1 MKVTK
6 EYVEGIFKTLPIGYY
21 LGRDIPCELSDK
33 DDTSY
38 FSPTEQKIVVAYGQ
52 VAKAC
57 EHNVDMETAVRSVL
71 YHEISHAILTPRKLY
86 VTDITNIF
94 EDERIET
101 LMSDTFMGVD
111 FWQNRLGVNGFTS
124 IDEIKNLPMKTDM
137 QKFYALVR
145 FHIGPDNFL
154 QDVQDIIQKYKD
166 LYFNESVD
174 WKVND
179 YYWDIL
185 SLYDKYCQNAP
196 DENELMKML
205 QDMLSKMS
213 EGDGDG
219 QETDQESE
227 GQGKAKSRNDKQG
240 NQKGKGKGIG
250 KIDIAS
256 ILTPHIDHK
265 LKETIEQIFEQ
276 FNSRSS
282 FCSGATCG
290 YSGIINPRLC
300 NREDYR
306 YFMRK
311 SQKGGMNGFA
321 KFNLNLFIDD
331 SGSFEESRDIVNN
344 LLTILIEIEKNNPDF
359 SLTLIKCGEGQEIV
373 ETNRHIDCESGTELT
388 KDIYW
393 QFPKVQKAGYVNY
406 NILLY
411 DGSATYGSTAKRYE
425 VFNTN
430 NTTIIIDTD
439 DSEKVKKYCPN
450 ARKIILTKDYA
461 ENLIENVVNTL
472 KIALR

>member
-38 FSPTEQKIVVAYGQ
+38 FSPTEQKIVVAYNQ
-52 VAKAC
+52 VKKAC
-57 EHNVDMETAVRSVL
+57 KHSVDIETAVRSIL
-71 YHEISHAILTPRKLY
+71 YHEISHAILTPRKLT

-101 LMSDTFMGVD
+101 LMENTFMGVD
-111 FWQNRLGVNGFTS
+111 FWKNRLGTNGFTS
-124 IDEIKNLPMKTDM
+124 IDEIKNLPLQTDI

-154 QDVQDIIQKYKD
+154 QQVQDIIQKYRD
-166 LYFNESVD
+166 LYFNEND
-174 WKVND
+174 KYKVYNYQFAIQNL
-179 YYWDIL
+179 YY
-185 SLYDKYCQNAP
+185 KYCQNAP

-205 QDMLSKMS
+205 QDMLSKMGEG
-213 EGDGDG
+213 EGD
-219 QETDQESE
+219 EQESKE
-227 GQGKAKSRNDKQG
+227 QGNKKGQNNRQG
-240 NQKGKGKGIG
+240 NQKGKNRGIG
-250 KIDIAS
+250 KTSVAN

-276 FNSRSS
+276 FNNRSS
-282 FCSGATCG
+282 FCGGATCG
-290 YSGIINPRLC
+290 YSGVINPRLC

-331 SGSFEESRDIVNN
+331 SGSFDESKDIVND
-344 LLTILIEIEKNNPDF
+344 LLTILIEVEKNNPDF

-373 ETNRHIDCESGTELT
+373 ETNRHINCEDGTKLT
-388 KDIYW
+388 EDIYW

-411 DGSATYGSTAKRYE
+411 DGSATNCHSAKHYE

-439 DSEKVKKYCPN
+439 DSNRVKKYCPN
-450 ARKIILTKDYA
+450 ARKIILTEDYA
-461 ENLIENVVNTL
+461 ENLIENVINTL

>member
-21 LGRDIPCELSDK
+21 FGRDIPCELSDK
-33 DDTSY
+33 DDVSY
-38 FSPTEQKIVVAYGQ
+38 FSPTEQRIIVSYRQ
-52 VAKAC
+52 VEKAC
-57 EHNVDMETAVRSVL
+57 QHNVDMETAVRSIL
-71 YHEISHAILTPRKLY
+71 YHEISHAILTPQKLY
-86 VTDITNIF
+86 VDNMINIF

-101 LMSDTFMGVD
+101 LMGNTFMGVD
-111 FWQNRLGVNGFTS
+111 FWQNRLGVNGFNS
-124 IDEIKNLPMKTDM
+124 IDEIKKLPMQTDM

-154 QDVQDIIQKYKD
+154 QEVQNIIKKHKD
-166 LYFNESVD
+166 LCFNENEY
-174 WKVND
+174 WKLQR
-179 YYWDIL
+179 YSWDIQN
-185 SLYDKYCQNAP
+185 LYNRYCQNAP
-196 DENELMKML
+196 SEEDLMKML
-205 QDMLSKMS
+205 QDMLSKMG
-213 EGDGDG
+213 EG
-219 QETDQESE
+219 QETDQEGE
-227 GQGKAKSRNDKQG
+227 GKGNTKGQSNQQS
-240 NQKGKGKGIG
+240 NQKGKGRGIG
-250 KIDIAS
+250 KIDVAS
-256 ILTPHIDHK
+256 IITPKIDHK

-282 FCSGATCG
+282 FCGGATCG
-290 YSGIINPRLC
+290 YSGVINPRLC

-331 SGSFEESRDIVNN
+331 SGSFDKSKDIVNG
-344 LLTILIEIEKNNPDF
+344 LLAILIEIEKNNPDF
-359 SLTLIKCGEGQEIV
+359 SLTLIKCGDGQEIV
-373 ETNRHIDCESGTELT
+373 ETNRHIECESGTTLT

-411 DGSATYGSTAKRYE
+411 DGCATNRHNEKHYE

-439 DSEKVKKYCPN
+439 DSEKVNKYCPN
-450 ARKIILTKDYA
+450 ARKIILKNNYA
-461 ENLIENVVNTL
+461 QNLIENVVNTL

>member
-21 LGRDIPCELSDK
+21 LGRDIPCELSEK

-38 FSPTEQKIVVAYGQ
+38 FSPTEQKIVVAYEQ

-57 EHNVDMETAVRSVL
+57 KHNVDMETAVRSVL
-71 YHEISHAILTPRKLY
+71 YHEISHAILTPQKMR
-86 VTDITNIF
+86 VTDINNIF

-154 QDVQDIIQKYKD
+154 QEVQDIIKKYKD
-166 LYFNESVD
+166 LCFNETVSY
-174 WKVND
+174 KAGE
-179 YYWDIL
+179 YQWDIL
-185 SLYDKYCQNAP
+185 NLYNRYCQNAP

-205 QDMLSKMS
+205 QDMLSQMGEGQ
-213 EGDGDG
+213 EGDE
-219 QETDQESE
+219 QEGECQR
-227 GQGKAKSRNDKQG
+227 KAKGQNNQQSD
-240 NQKGKGKGIG
+240 QKGKGKGLG
-250 KIDIAS
+250 KVDVAS
-256 ILTPHIDHK
+256 ILTPNIDHK

-276 FNSRSS
+276 FNNRSS
-282 FCSGATCG
+282 FCGGATCG
-290 YSGIINPRLC
+290 YSGVINPRLC

-331 SGSFEESRDIVNN
+331 SGSFDDSRDIVNN

-373 ETNRHIDCESGTELT
+373 ETNRHIECKSGTDLT
-388 KDIYW
+388 RDIYW

-411 DGSATYGSTAKRYE
+411 DGSATNSRTAKHYE

-439 DSEKVKKYCPN
+439 DSEKVKRYCPN
-450 ARKIILTKDYA
+450 ARKIILNNNYA
-461 ENLIENVVNTL
+461 KNLIENVVNTL